1 MLLLKKVLTV
11 AVAGGLTLAASQT
24 AQAAPI
30 IATGSVAV
38 LGVSYNPAGLIGTGT
53 TFTFAFSLF
62 SGGTGDLM
70 PPPGPGPALGSPL
83 TTAAITATV
92 GTPVS
97 FSAPW
102 GSFAGNV
109 TQADDEG
116 DALNRVVD
124 VIALGTFT
132 PMAGPPDLS
141 GFDPGPMSLTFSATQ
156 TGGPNSSVSASY
168 SIASPP
174 SVVPE
179 PLSMTLLGLGLAGS
193 AFVARRRRS

>member
-1 MLLLKKVLTV
+1 MHLFKKILTV
-11 AVAGGLTLAASQT
+11 AVAGSLTLAASQT

-30 IATGSVAV
+30 TATGSVAV
-38 LGVSYNPAGLIGTGT
+38 LGVSYNPAGLIAVDT
-53 TFTFAFSLF
+53 TFTFTLSAFA
-62 SGGTGDLM
+62 GGTGDLAAV
-70 PPPGPGPALGSPL
+70 PLGSL
-83 TTAAITATV
+83 MTTNQITATV

-97 FSAPW
+97 FSAVW
-102 GSFAGNV
+102 GAFAGTV
-109 TQADDEG
+109 IQTDDDG

-124 VIALGTFT
+124 VVALGTFS
-132 PMAGPPDLS
+132 PLAGPPDLS
-141 GFDPGPMSLTFSATQ
+141 GFTPGPMSLTFSATQ

-174 SVVPE
+174 ATDVPE